1 MKNTSKKRLPLKS
14 KQKISL
20 KKIVLNTKKKT
31 KKQPIKKKTLNQQK
45 LSIKYKK
52 YMKHMKGGKFIGV
65 GSFGCVL
72 SPNIKCNKKT
82 DSNKKNLSKLITYRS
97 YDINELEDIYDE
109 INIGKKIKSIDKD
122 NNYLSPIISYCV
134 LKHKK
139 KNKRTDIKLNYVDD
153 EDALNE
159 EIEILLSHKE
169 NNVKKCLINVNKYL
183 IIINLI
189 LSDSGIDLTTLF
201 SNNTKY
207 KNEIGILK
215 NNYIFSIKHVLNG
228 LELLQKHKIV
238 HKDIKLDN
246 LCLSINNNLPIIKY
260 IDFGLSNN
268 LKYISKSLDEI
279 YYSGT
284 PCYSPPDYI
293 ILIELK
299 KQKYNELI
307 NNKYLYFNVIKKL
320 LLSIKSN
327 FSTFTNKG
335 LNKSY
340 LCGNLSTYNIFSNT
354 SSISLNDKKINY
366 FININDIKIIMNF
379 LLNLYQN
386 NELIDYYFTNKIGLL
401 SKIDIFSTGLVIFEI
416 TKILEINDILV
427 VNLIKNMLELNS
439 INRYN
444 IDDCIN
450 HILFN

>member
-14 KQKISL
+14 QQKLSF
-20 KKIVLNTKKKT
+20 KKIVLNTKKQPKKQT
-31 KKQPIKKKTLNQQK
+31 KKQPKKQPSIKK
-45 LSIKYKK
+45 
-52 YMKHMKGGKFIGV
+52 MKGGKFIGV

-72 SPNIKCNKKT
+72 SPNIKCRKKT
-82 DSNKKNLSKLITYRS
+82 HSKKKNLSKLITYRS

-139 KNKRTDIKLNYVDD
+139 KNKRTDIKFNYIDD

-201 SNNTKY
+201 ENNTKY
-207 KNEIGILK
+207 KNEISILK

-228 LELLQKHKIV
+228 LEVLQKHKIV

-299 KQKYNELI
+299 KQKFNELI

-320 LLSIKSN
+320 FHSIKSN

-335 LNKSY
+335 LNKSF
-340 LCGNLSTYNIFSNT
+340 LDGNLSTYNTVSNS
-354 SSISLNDKKINY
+354 SSISLNNKKLNY
-366 FININDIKIIMNF
+366 FINIKDIEIIMNF
-379 LLNLYQN
+379 LINLYQN
-386 NELIDYYFTNKIGLL
+386 NELIDYYFANKIGLL